1 MVGIFVDDVV
11 AVPEPAVAE
20 AEVIGSDA
28 EKETTEAE
36 AAGAAAGEMPDVA
49 AAEAAG
55 EASVLKGMIEMVVRV
70 VGFSLT

>member
-1 MVGIFVDDVV
+1 
-11 AVPEPAVAE
+11 
-20 AEVIGSDA
+20 
-28 EKETTEAE
+28 
-36 AAGAAAGEMPDVA
+36 MPDVA